1 MSGKYDKRIKGIVPA
16 MATPFDEDGEIREDW
31 LRADLEHMIDV
42 GVDGVVVG
50 GSTGEGQSYTPD
62 DHRLALGAAVE
73 QAAGRIPVIAG
84 LIVNSTRQACIHADA
99 FADLDVAAL
108 QVTPVHYGSRP
119 DDERTIK
126 HFGDLAQ
133 HSGKPVLVYNVVA
146 HNYCSAELLTRMITE
161 VDGIVGVKQSAG
173 DLKLVADLLVSIGDK
188 GVVMSATDA
197 LMYPSFTIG
206 VHGAIS
212 AILTAVPGMLVQ
224 LWNAVQ
230 DEDHETARDLHVK
243 LLAIWNA
250 IVGPN
255 MPANVKYA
263 MQLQERPGGFPR
275 APMHPTEDER
285 KPRIRKAL
293 ADAGVIA

>member
-1 MSGKYDKRIKGIVPA
+1 MAGEWDRRIKGIVPA
-16 MATPFDEDGEIREDW
+16 MATPFGDDGEIREDW

-42 GVDGVVVG
+42 GCNGVVVG
-50 GSTGEGQSYTPD
+50 GSTGEGQTYTPD
-62 DHRLALGAAVE
+62 DHRRAVGAAIE

-99 FADLDVAAL
+99 IADLDVAAL

-126 HFGDLAQ
+126 HFADLAQ
-133 HSGKPVLVYNVVA
+133 HSGRGVMVYNVVQ
-146 HNYCSAELLTRMITE
+146 HNYCTPELLTHMIHN

-173 DLKLVADLLVSIGDK
+173 DLKLVADLIVSVGDR
-188 GVVMSATDA
+188 GVVMTATDA
-197 LMYPSFTIG
+197 LMYPSFTLG
-206 VHGAIS
+206 AHGAIS
-212 AILTAVPGMLVQ
+212 AILTAVPGMLVR

-230 DEDHETARDLHVK
+230 EEDHETARDLHVK

-250 IVGPN
+250 IWGPN
-255 MPANVKYA
+255 MPANVKHA
-263 MQLQERPGGFPR
+263 MQLQERPSGIPR
-275 APMHPTEDER
+275 PPMHPTEEER

-293 ADAGVIA
+293 AEAGVTA